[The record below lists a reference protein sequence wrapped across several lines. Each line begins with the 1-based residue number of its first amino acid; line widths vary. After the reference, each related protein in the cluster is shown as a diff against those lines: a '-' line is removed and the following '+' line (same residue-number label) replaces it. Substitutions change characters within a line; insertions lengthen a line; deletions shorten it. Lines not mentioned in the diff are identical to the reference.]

1 MYEPPAPF
9 PRQGLRPGS
18 RAPNSVRV
26 LEVLDDGLLVEERS
40 IAGCTWTELPMA
52 VVPGTPPPAGRQQGA
67 ILEWAEG
74 LANAYPAAWP
84 QNPAVDVLR
93 RIPPRTR
100 GRVPLAPLSAAHDYV
115 GAVISSLRDL
125 DDSFLAVQG
134 PPGTG
139 KTYLASRVIAELVG
153 RRAWKIGVVAQSH
166 AVVEN
171 VLDAVVAAGLDPE
184 LVAKAPKDP
193 REPGEHGYTLIAK
206 DGVADYTAAHAASGF
221 VVGGTAWDF
230 SNTDRVPRGSLDL
243 LVIDEAGQFSLA
255 STIATSV
262 AARNL
267 LLLGDPQQLP
277 QVSQGNHPEPIDTS
291 ALGWIADGHDV
302 LPAEFGYFLAESRR
316 MHPAVA
322 DPVSHLSYEGELH
335 SHPVASLRLLE
346 GVAPGLTAVPIDH
359 VGNTTASAE
368 EALAVVEIVDSLI
381 GRPWTEATDAAASA
395 LPRPLAQRDLIVVT
409 PYNAQLTVVRAALDA
424 AGFTDVP
431 VGTVD
436 KFQGQEAAVA
446 IVSLA
451 ASSAAAAPR
460 GVEFLL
466 LKNRL
471 NVAISRAKWSAFL
484 LYSPGLLDSLPR
496 TPEGVAQLS
505 AFVRLVGG

>member
-1 MYEPPAPF
+1 
-9 PRQGLRPGS
+9 
-18 RAPNSVRV
+18 
-26 LEVLDDGLLVEERS
+26 
-40 IAGCTWTELPMA
+40 MA
-52 VVPGTPPPAGRQQGA
+52 IVPGTPPPAGRQQGA
-67 ILEWAEG
+67 ILEWAEPI
-74 LANAYPAAWP
+74 ARMHPVWP
-84 QNPAVDVLR
+84 RNPAVDVLR
-93 RIPPRTR
+93 RTPPRSR
-100 GRVPLAPLSAAHDYV
+100 GGLAPLGATPDYV
-115 GAVISSLRDL
+115 AAVVDSLRRL
-125 DDSFLAVQG
+125 EDSFLAVQG

-139 KTYLASRVIAELVG
+139 KTYVASRVIAELVG
-153 RRAWKIGVVAQSH
+153 RHRWRIGVVAQSH

-171 VLDAVVAAGLDPE
+171 VLAAVVAAGLAPD
-184 LVAKAPKDP
+184 LVAKAPKDA
-193 REPGEHGYTLIAK
+193 RAPGTHGYTAITK
-206 DGVADYTAAHAASGF
+206 DGVAGYTAAHQTSGF
-221 VVGGTAWDF
+221 AIGGTAWDF
-230 SNTDRVPRGSLDL
+230 ANADRVPRGSLDL

-302 LPAEFGYFLAESRR
+302 LPPEYGYFLAESRR

-322 DPVSHLSYEGELH
+322 GPVSRLSYEGELR
-335 SHPVASLRLLE
+335 SHPVASRRSLD
-346 GVAPGLTAVPIDH
+346 GVSPGLTTVPIEH
-359 VGNTTASAE
+359 SGNTTSSTE
-368 EALAVVEIVDSLI
+368 EAEAVVELVGALL
-381 GRPWTEATDAAASA
+381 GRAWSEVIPPTDALAPDAA
-395 LPRPLAQRDLIVVT
+395 LPTRSRPLAQRDLIVVT
-409 PYNAQLTVVRAALDA
+409 PYNAQLAVVRIALDK
-424 AGFTDVP
+424 AGFHDVP

-436 KFQGQEAAVA
+436 KFQGQEAVVA

-471 NVAISRAKWSAFL
+471 NVAISRAKWAAYVI
-484 LYSPGLLDSLPR
+484 YSPGLLDALPR

-505 AFVRLVGG
+505 AFIRLVDARVPATVSP